1 MFPAGQP
8 NFSPV
13 SYLGVGMC
21 GGRNGG
27 NQKNDT
33 QDKTEGEDGRASESE
48 EKLRG
53 AKRRCIGE
61 AGR

>member
-48 EKLRG
+48 E
-53 AKRRCIGE
+53 
-61 AGR
+61 